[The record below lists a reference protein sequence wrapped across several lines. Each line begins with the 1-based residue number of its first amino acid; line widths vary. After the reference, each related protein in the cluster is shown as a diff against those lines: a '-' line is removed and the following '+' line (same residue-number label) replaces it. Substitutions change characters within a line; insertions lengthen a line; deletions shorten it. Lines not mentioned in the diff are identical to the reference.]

1 MEEDKRHI
9 VLALIRGMPGS
20 GKTTYA
26 EEVFVKK
33 HGFVHLE
40 NDMYLYDKDGKYV
53 WTPERAKAAMQQCY
67 TDTAKAL
74 AAGKDVVVTNVFVT
88 FKSTR
93 RYFELAKKYGAEF
106 KIFRKDKDYGNV
118 HNVPEKTLKQ
128 FASMFQNIQGEIL
141 LDR

>member
-1 MEEDKRHI
+1 MKEDKQLYL
-9 VLALIRGMPGS
+9 VLIRGLPGS
-20 GKTTYA
+20 GKSTYA
-26 EEVFVKK
+26 EKVFVKK
-33 HGFVHLE
+33 HGFIHLE
-40 NDMYLYDKDGKYV
+40 NDMYLYDKDGKYN

-93 RYFELAKKYGAEF
+93 RYLELAKKYNAEF

-128 FASMFQNIQGEIL
+128 FKAAFQDIQGEIL
-141 LDR
+141 IDR

>member
-1 MEEDKRHI
+1 MESKKTPR
-9 VLALIRGMPGS
+9 LYLIRGLPGS
-20 GKTTYA
+20 GKSTYA
-26 EEVFVKK
+26 EKYFVKK
-33 HGFVHLE
+33 LGFIHLE
-40 NDMYLYDKDGKYV
+40 NDQYLINKDGKYE

-67 TDTAKAL
+67 NDTSKAL

-93 RYFELAKKYGAEF
+93 RYLELAKKYNAEF

-128 FASMFQNIQGEIL
+128 FASMFQDIQGEIL
-141 LDR
+141 IDR